1 MVYAQV
7 TSRII
12 PLGVGGSN
20 VWVKSLCTHSP
31 DCVIVICD
39 ASLVTRMTP
48 EASLSSSLD
57 LSSAESTHQVGDWP
71 HGDDLPGVDLLNPP
85 EIVPEADRD
94 LQVRL
99 KNDEGR
105 LILFLPPED
114 DPTAA
119 DAVGL
124 SWTEIL
130 HHLRLRLNAEER
142 FWQPNTPVRLVARDR
157 LLDARQLQ
165 ELTDALS
172 DVQLRLKRVYTSR
185 RQTAVTAAT
194 AGYSVEQQVVATH
207 LSSQPGETG
216 QALAHP
222 LYIQMTLRS
231 GTEIR
236 HNGTVVVLGDLN
248 PGSAVVAEGDILVW
262 GRLRG
267 VAHAGSKGNARCLI
281 MALQMEPTQIRIAD
295 FVARAPETPLAQYF
309 PEVAYVSPQGSI
321 RIARASDFTRPPG

>member
-1 MVYAQV
+1 MVIFAEALV
-7 TSRII
+7 ALSTPKGRRINGWI
-12 PLGVGGSN
+12 
-20 VWVKSLCTHSP
+20 KSLYTHSP
-31 DCVIVICD
+31 DYGIVICD
-39 ASLVTRMTP
+39 ASLVPRMSP
-48 EASLSSSLD
+48 EVSLSSDIPSVDLPPHAEDALD
-57 LSSAESTHQVGDWP
+57 
-71 HGDDLPGVDLLNPP
+71 GDDLPSADLLANSA
-85 EIVPEADRD
+85 IVAAVDRD
-94 LQVRL
+94 LQVQL
-99 KNDEGR
+99 KNDGGR
-105 LILFLPPED
+105 LMLFLPPEGD
-114 DPTAA
+114 TTAD

-130 HHLRLRLNAEER
+130 QHLRTRLNAEER
-142 FWQPNTPVRLVARDR
+142 FWQPNTSVRLIARDR
-157 LLDARQLQ
+157 LLDSRQLQ

-172 DVQLRLKRVYTSR
+172 DVQLRLKRVYTTR
-185 RQTAVTAAT
+185 RQTAVAAAT

-207 LSSQPGETG
+207 LVSQPAEVG
-216 QALAHP
+216 QVLAHP

-236 HNGTVVVLGDLN
+236 HDGTVIVLGDLN

-321 RIARASDFTRPPG
+321 RIARASDFARPQE